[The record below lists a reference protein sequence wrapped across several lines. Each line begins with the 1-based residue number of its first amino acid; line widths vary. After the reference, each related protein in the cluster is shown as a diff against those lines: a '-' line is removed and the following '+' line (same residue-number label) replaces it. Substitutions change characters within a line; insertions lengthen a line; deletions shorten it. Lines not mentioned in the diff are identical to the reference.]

1 MQNSP
6 AHPGI
11 CQPGRIHYGYVVLVL
26 IISAV
31 FVSLGLGRFGY
42 TSVLPAMQDSM
53 KLTNVQT
60 GALQSWNLVGY
71 LSTVVFAGML
81 ASRFGPRVVITVSL
95 LVAGAGMFITGLVPT
110 YGGAQTGR
118 FLAGVGG
125 AGGNVPAMGLVS
137 AWFGIKRR
145 GLAAGTAVAGS
156 SVGLMVTGPLV
167 PWLLEMG
174 GADRGWRLCWY
185 VMGTMAFA
193 VAVLCAFLLRNC
205 AEEMGLKPIGNSADN
220 PPNSS
225 VRQPQSPVR
234 FAEVWRSRVLWHLAT
249 IYFAFGFS
257 YIIYATFFVR
267 YLVKEMNF
275 GASRAGTVWFLIGVV
290 SGVSGFFWGA
300 ISDRWGRRAG
310 LVSVFAL
317 QSCSFLVLGVWHHTP
332 AVWISA
338 ALFAL
343 TAWSI
348 PALMAALSGD
358 VFGPKL
364 APSALGLMTIVFGAG
379 QAMGPWLAGRVADA
393 TKSFAPAFALAG
405 AIALVWGAGGSM
417 LVRTKTGVHS
427 HQG

>member
-1 MQNSP
+1 MRNLP
-6 AHPGI
+6 AHRGLG
-11 CQPGRIHYGYVVLVL
+11 QPGKIHYAYVVLVL
-26 IISAV
+26 IISTV

-71 LSTVVFAGML
+71 LSTVVFAGVL
-81 ASRFGPRVVITVSL
+81 ASRFGPRVVIAVSL
-95 LVAGAGMFITGLVPT
+95 LVTSAGMFITGLVPT
-110 YGGAQTGR
+110 YSGAQIGR

-156 SVGLMVTGPLV
+156 SLGLMVTGPLV
-167 PWLLEMG
+167 PWLLEASG
-174 GADRGWRLCWY
+174 PESGWRLCWY
-185 VMGTMAFA
+185 VLGTMAFA
-193 VAVLCAFLLRNC
+193 VAVLCAFLLRNRP
-205 AEEMGLKPIGNSADN
+205 EEMELKPIGNSN
-220 PPNSS
+220 NSPS
-225 VRQPQSPVR
+225 IGAGQTQSTAG
-234 FAEVWRSRVLWHLAT
+234 FAEVWRSKVLWHLAL

-317 QSCSFLVLGVWHHTP
+317 QSCSFLVLGVWHDTP

-338 ALFAL
+338 ALFAI

-379 QAMGPWLAGRVADA
+379 QALGPWLAGRVADA
-393 TKSFAPAFALAG
+393 TKSFAPAFVLAG
-405 AIALVWGAGGSM
+405 AIALIWGAGGSL
-417 LVRTKTGVHS
+417 LVRPKTS
-427 HQG
+427 LACPR

>member
-1 MQNSP
+1 MQNSA
-6 AHPGI
+6 AHRGLG
-11 CQPGRIHYGYVVLVL
+11 QPGKIHYAYVVLVL

-81 ASRFGPRVVITVSL
+81 ASRFGPRVVIAVSL
-95 LVAGAGMFITGLVPT
+95 LVTGTGMFITGLVPT
-110 YGGAQTGR
+110 YGGAQLGR

-125 AGGNVPAMGLVS
+125 AGGNVPAMDLVS

-156 SVGLMVTGPLV
+156 SIGLMVTGPLV
-167 PWLLEMG
+167 PWLLETS
-174 GADRGWRLCWY
+174 GAERGWRLCWY
-185 VMGTMAFA
+185 VLGTMAFA
-193 VAVLCAFLLRNC
+193 VAILCVFLLRNRL
-205 AEEMGLKPIGNSADN
+205 EEMGLEPVGSSNNS
-220 PPNSS
+220 PSGG
-225 VRQPQSPVR
+225 VRHTQSAVG
-234 FAEVWRSRVLWHLAT
+234 FAEVWRSKVLWHLAT

-310 LVSVFAL
+310 LVSVFVL
-317 QSCSFLVLGVWHHTP
+317 QSCSFFVLGVWHDTP

-358 VFGPKL
+358 VFGPKA

-379 QAMGPWLAGRVADA
+379 QALGPWLAGRVADA
-393 TKSFAPAFALAG
+393 TESFARAFVVAG
-405 AIALVWGAGGSM
+405 AIALVWGAGGSL
-417 LVRTKTGVHS
+417 LVRPKTGVS
-427 HQG
+427 CSRS